1 MKAFLFAAAPV
12 TEPGSKKPRGQ
23 RWKDPPGEEPVRKK
37 RGRPMTKNLDLDP
50 DPDPGE
56 GRPCLGGGRECR
68 LQHSKGKAE
77 PVGVGLRT
85 LDVGLRGARQP
96 S

>member
-1 MKAFLFAAAPV
+1 
-12 TEPGSKKPRGQ
+12 
-23 RWKDPPGEEPVRKK
+23 
-37 RGRPMTKNLDLDP
+37 MTKNLDLDP

-77 PVGVGLRT
+77 PVGVGLRP